1 MWSVI
6 TCRCYSVHSC
16 RRQCSATGLMC
27 RRGTAKTDRTVT
39 SHRSLSRELLFHS
52 LSLQQQQQQQQQL
65 HPSTSGPSICHDCWS
80 IGRCPSV
87 AALSTIAQTPP
98 LGPTTAWPLHQRPPT
113 GRSPRHNGT
122 TLKTCCLYAAALH
135 CIFIPPDYGP
145 PTTRGQCQI
154 PGGAFL
160 YQCVSL
166 LRRMKTA
173 LCTTYCYCSVACVKL
188 SLV

>member
-52 LSLQQQQQQQQQL
+52 LSLQQQQQQQQL

-80 IGRCPSV
+80 IRRSAV
-87 AALSTIAQTPP
+87 YNRSDSAAGTDHGMTTA
-98 LGPTTAWPLHQRPPT
+98 PTTTDRPI
-113 GRSPRHNGT
+113 
-122 TLKTCCLYAAALH
+122 AAAQWDNAENLLSICRRPALH
-135 CIFIPPDYGP
+135 IYSAG
-145 PTTRGQCQI
+145 
-154 PGGAFL
+154 L
-160 YQCVSL
+160 W
-166 LRRMKTA
+166 
-173 LCTTYCYCSVACVKL
+173 TTYHERAVLNSWRSFSL
-188 SLV
+188 SMR